1 MERGHETIEDFEAF
15 LSQTGLVRK
24 DKIKYYAYW
33 VNKFLNYSRYRP
45 NKPLNQNIPSYLEK
59 LEKDERIKAWQVKQ
73 AADAVLIYVEKFLCE
88 RKTSVPLTINTP
100 MEIQEKSKSGQQSS
114 NWEFVLSQFHN
125 NIRLRHYSPRTEK
138 SYRIWRG
145 RFALCLK

>member
-1 MERGHETIEDFEAF
+1 MERGQETIEDFEAF

-33 VNKFLNYSRYRP
+33 VNKFLNYIKYRP
-45 NKPLNQNIPSYLEK
+45 NKPMNQKIPSYLEK

-100 MEIQEKSKSGQQSS
+100 MEKQEKSKSGQQSS
-114 NWEFVLSQFHN
+114 SWEFVLSQFHN
-125 NIRLRHYSPRTEK
+125 NIRLRHYSPRAEK